1 MRTHERAAGNDP
13 AGASIPGPHIPPPYY
28 KRRILLLLFD
38 RNFFQFYGSRA
49 IDFLLPHGNHPPRP
63 LSGSWIPHF
72 LALSPAASPPGMGVR
87 IFRRCIAVWP
97 SPQVFPRCQFRSSAS
112 EDRAR
117 LSGLPVEVSCR
128 SFPAARYIV
137 SAGLSLLSGK
147 TVAPAGERARTRI
160 GNVLL
165 VLSAEGQCAVAFN
178 QGHVMAVSPAVTADL
193 PPSVGDLFSPVNA
206 CPPRLS
212 AHRLFRWVTSCFVAC
227 PALRLRMLSTA
238 ILQI

>member
-1 MRTHERAAGNDP
+1 MEKKERAAGNDP

-38 RNFFQFYGSRA
+38 RYFFQFLWSRV

-97 SPQVFPRCQFRSSAS
+97 SPQVFPRRQFQSSAS

-160 GNVLL
+160 VWCNPYRVC
-165 VLSAEGQCAVAFN
+165 EGQCIGC
-178 QGHVMAVSPAVTADL
+178 QDQDSPL
-193 PPSVGDLFSPVNA
+193 P
-206 CPPRLS
+206 
-212 AHRLFRWVTSCFVAC
+212 
-227 PALRLRMLSTA
+227 STGGV
-238 ILQI
+238 

>member
-28 KRRILLLLFD
+28 KRRILLLFD
-38 RNFFQFYGSRA
+38 RFFFQFLWSRA

-97 SPQVFPRCQFRSSAS
+97 SPQVFPRCQFQLSAS
-112 EDRAR
+112 DNRAR
-117 LSGLPVEVSCR
+117 LSGLSVEVSCP
-128 SFPAARYIV
+128 SFRAARYIV

-147 TVAPAGERARTRI
+147 TV
-160 GNVLL
+160 
-165 VLSAEGQCAVAFN
+165 
-178 QGHVMAVSPAVTADL
+178 L
-193 PPSVGDLFSPVNA
+193 PPLGNEPRFTSFGVIPIVPAKVIAGVVRIRMRRCLQPGA
-206 CPPRLS
+206 CNGRLS
-212 AHRLFRWVTSCFVAC
+212 GCHG
-227 PALRLRMLSTA
+227 
-238 ILQI
+238 